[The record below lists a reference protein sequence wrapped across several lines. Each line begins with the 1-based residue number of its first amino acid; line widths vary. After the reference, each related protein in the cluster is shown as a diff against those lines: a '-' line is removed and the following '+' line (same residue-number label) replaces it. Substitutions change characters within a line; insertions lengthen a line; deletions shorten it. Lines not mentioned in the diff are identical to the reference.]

1 VDDLYLLAVI
11 AKHRVEEH
19 PDAAPYRVRA
29 RLMPLLGR
37 WGGSRLEEVTVSGS
51 HAKGTAIRGAS
62 LWPDDVDV
70 DLLASLAAET
80 PEPLADSQR
89 RLAGVLREYQA
100 EVANVTVRLL
110 VDNRRVDVTVGR
122 RWPGG
127 EGHTLWQARK
137 GTWLRTNVAEQIRYV
152 RESGRV
158 EEIQALKIWRR
169 RQGVY
174 FPSFCL
180 ELAVIEA
187 LKGAGKG
194 KGIGERF
201 LRVLDWLAAGL
212 PETALW
218 DPANAS
224 NAVSET
230 MAAHEKWSV
239 ANAAWMSLKAEDWGD
254 VVNLQVHHGGRV

>member
-11 AKHRVEEH
+11 AKHRV
-19 PDAAPYRVRA
+19 RA
-29 RLMPLLGR
+29 RLMPLLRR

-70 DLLASLAAET
+70 DLFASLA
-80 PEPLADSQR
+80 ADSQR
-89 RLAGVLREYQA
+89 RLAGVLREYKA
-100 EVANVTVRLL
+100 AVAN
-110 VDNRRVDVTVGR
+110 VTVGR

-194 KGIGERF
+194 TGIGERF

-212 PETALW
+212 PESPWQGGWAPLAQGPCCITNGNTVNRVLPERHRAL
-218 DPANAS
+218 
-224 NAVSET
+224 ER
-230 MAAHEKWSV
+230 
-239 ANAAWMSLKAEDWGD
+239 G
-254 VVNLQVHHGGRV
+254 